1 MCTRTHSIRTCRC
14 HTCWREFN
22 IQHDD
27 QTRGFWCAGTVAPR
41 QPLRPS
47 ALAPG
52 PVRFRRLPCSQW
64 NQAPCRGGAVCLRRH
79 ESQTSAEH
87 DVSTCGSHSLLE
99 HCQCP
104 AGVCPCIYLCHHY
117 ATTTLTCT
125 APNVAVA
132 SPAPEQDRH
141 LPSLQ
146 HWMQGCPG
154 LHTGHGGQPQSPP
167 LPVRQ
172 NEEP

>member
-1 MCTRTHSIRTCRC
+1 MRVA
-14 HTCWREFN
+14 CWRER
-22 IQHDD
+22 DD
-27 QTRGFWCAGTVAPR
+27 WMTKHATFGVQAAATVAPR
-41 QPLRPS
+41 QRLRPS

-104 AGVCPCIYLCHHY
+104 AGVCPCIYLYNHY
-117 ATTTLTCT
+117 ATATLTCT

-132 SPAPEQDRH
+132 SRAPEHDGH
-141 LPSLQ
+141 LGSLK
-146 HWMQGCPG
+146 HCPHVCPG
-154 LHTGHGGQPQSPP
+154 LHTGHGGQPQSTPP
-167 LPVRQ
+167 RMPQ